1 MIHTGALAAWFK
13 GQIYNPWYPALTAFC
28 PPSTKVQ
35 LEQIP
40 PDFFNER
47 RRAEQ
52 IRLVGRR
59 LMGRSWAS
67 MIALQVIGSQFLGA
81 LPGDGSFAIEG
92 TDTIIVLTGKLPIKD
107 HHLLWVGLQVSPLF
121 S

>member
-1 MIHTGALAAWFK
+1 
-13 GQIYNPWYPALTAFC
+13 
-28 PPSTKVQ
+28 VQ

-40 PDFFNER
+40 ADFFNER

-67 MIALQVIGSQFLGA
+67 MMALQVIGSQFLGA
-81 LPGDGSFAIEG
+81 FAGGSFAIHG
-92 TDTIIVLTGKLPIKD
+92 AFTYTNHRNQPFMQVITPKRMFRATSYPSFWGFHVRFQVLNC
-107 HHLLWVGLQVSPLF
+107 SREN
-121 S
+121 

>member
-1 MIHTGALAAWFK
+1 M
-13 GQIYNPWYPALTAFC
+13 
-28 PPSTKVQ
+28 Q